1 MSKDPSAA
9 VTKQQETEIEYL
21 KQQLAEARG

>member
-9 VTKQQETEIEYL
+9 VTKQ
-21 KQQLAEARG
+21 